1 MNLISLN
8 IRPLLAIL
16 VSLCASGLIYVL
28 GDHIKENAREAIT
41 FIAAIIKIALV
52 YSMVP
57 AVLAGHTIRLE
68 LFRIVDDVDF
78 TLNVDT
84 AGIVFACSASTLWLL
99 TSIYSVGY
107 MRGHGEKNQTGYYAS
122 FAMCLSAA
130 MGICF
135 AANMITFFIF
145 FEVLTCA
152 LS

>member
-68 LFRIVDDVDF
+68 LFRIVDDVEMWIQLELF
-78 TLNVDT
+78 LHV
-84 AGIVFACSASTLWLL
+84 AHRR
-99 TSIYSVGY
+99 YGY
-107 MRGHGEKNQTGYYAS
+107 
-122 FAMCLSAA
+122 
-130 MGICF
+130 
-135 AANMITFFIF
+135 
-145 FEVLTCA
+145 
-152 LS
+152 

>member
-28 GDHIKENAREAIT
+28 GDHIKENTREAIT

-84 AGIVFACSASTLWLL
+84 AGIVLHVAHRR
-99 TSIYSVGY
+99 YGY
-107 MRGHGEKNQTGYYAS
+107 
-122 FAMCLSAA
+122 
-130 MGICF
+130 
-135 AANMITFFIF
+135 
-145 FEVLTCA
+145 
-152 LS
+152 